1 MVHSSSCL
9 AQANIQGHHKG
20 EQTGAPLVWRGEL
33 VAYTLT
39 YSRQMPLSS
48 AVSRPEEGEGED
60 QNCQGVWGEGF
71 YLEQLYLLEHILLR
85 WI

>member
-1 MVHSSSCL
+1 M
-9 AQANIQGHHKG
+9 
-20 EQTGAPLVWRGEL
+20 WRGEL

-39 YSRQMPLSS
+39 YSRQMPLSG
-48 AVSRPEEGEGED
+48 AMSRPEEGEGED
-60 QNCQGVWGEGF
+60 QNCQGVWGEGV